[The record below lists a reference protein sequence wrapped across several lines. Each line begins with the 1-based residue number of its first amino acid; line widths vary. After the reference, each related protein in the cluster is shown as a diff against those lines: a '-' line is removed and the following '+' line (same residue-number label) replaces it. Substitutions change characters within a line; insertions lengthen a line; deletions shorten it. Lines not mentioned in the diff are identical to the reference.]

1 MGWRFRKWY
10 KRGPFRLTV
19 SKRGLGYS
27 IGTLPFR
34 FGVTPSGERYV
45 SITLPGTGISWIKY
59 FRKTRSAK
67 QSTVSAPL
75 PASNPTPQPPMPTSV
90 NPTASPSQPGPWW
103 KQPGLKP

>member
-27 IGTLPFR
+27 VGTLPFR
-34 FGVTPSGERYV
+34 FGVTPSGDRYV
-45 SITLPGTGISWIKY
+45 SFTVPGTGISWIKY
-59 FRKTRSAK
+59 FRKKRPTN
-67 QSTVSAPL
+67 QSTTPPPSPSSGPTQQPSLPTSATP
-75 PASNPTPQPPMPTSV
+75 PASQ
-90 NPTASPSQPGPWW
+90 SPPGPWW